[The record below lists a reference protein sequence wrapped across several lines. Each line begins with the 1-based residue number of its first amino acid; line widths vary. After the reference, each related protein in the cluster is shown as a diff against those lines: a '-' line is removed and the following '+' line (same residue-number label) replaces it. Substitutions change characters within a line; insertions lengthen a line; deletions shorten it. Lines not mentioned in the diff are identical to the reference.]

1 MAIVPEVFQR
11 SMPKIV
17 MVKKKPSKKTTLKD
31 IYNKKIKY
39 LRLK

>member
-17 MVKKKPSKKTTLKD
+17 MTKTRPSKKVKMKD
-31 IYNKKIKY
+31 IYKTKIKY
-39 LRLK
+39 IKVK